1 MGAHPGKHP
10 KDVVTMPL
18 NRSRNTFRS
27 ILARPAGPRCRGG
40 ASSLLRLAQPGD
52 RRLPTAVE
60 LGGWMSRA
68 AGALMPV
75 TGLHDHTNG
84 NDFGAIGGVAR

>member
-18 NRSRNTFRS
+18 NRSRNTSRATR
-27 ILARPAGPRCRGG
+27 ARPAGPRCRGG

-75 TGLHDHTNG
+75 TGPHGPTYG
-84 NDFGAIGGVAR
+84 NELCVIGGATR